1 MQIVTMI
8 IVSLLPLVVILWL
21 IKKFT
26 DVADDIRY
34 LANRARIENGDEL
47 PKSSR
52 WVAVA
57 AILLIIFVIAYS
69 VSMQPTMTHIPY

>member
-34 LANRARIENGDEL
+34 LANRAHIENGDEL

>member
-1 MQIVTMI
+1 MNIAMMILIYLIPFI
-8 IVSLLPLVVILWL
+8 IVLWL

-57 AILLIIFVIAYS
+57 AILLIIFVIAY
-69 VSMQPTMTHIPY
+69 VSFTQSNMAHMSY